1 MPDGDRLPPVEGR
14 RAYWSRRRRGRGARG
29 RCRSSTRAR
38 WSEIGATFLGGKLQ
52 DVRSIPSPPRSA
64 PRPATRG
71 TTATS
76 SSDPRT
82 PDAPR
87 PRSPGARGER
97 GRTSA
102 PPRAALRSGLVGAKL
117 EIVARSAEDLR
128 DAAGP
133 DLPRRSAAA
142 LQREYEETLGKPAQ
156 SASIEPLGDA
166 GAIRWAATWIDANFS
181 GAGGAFAVETV
192 IIAVAPEWLL
202 ELTAAKVEGGAMAD
216 ALVGRALSG
225 LEVATG
231 GAAGPDPQADDVP
244 AVIPGRASRA
254 SEGRKYRW
262 QSPGSRSPTAVCAA
276 YVGG

>member
-1 MPDGDRLPPVEGR
+1 MLPSGRLATALATAFALGLAGAGALASTDPPATGSLYGLHKPGAAGEPISAVYDPAAGETHV
-14 RAYWSRRRRGRGARG
+14 RGRLADDLCFSLRM
-29 RCRSSTRAR
+29 
-38 WSEIGATFLGGKLQ
+38 
-52 DVRSIPSPPRSA
+52 PR
-64 PRPATRG
+64 
-71 TTATS
+71 
-76 SSDPRT
+76 
-82 PDAPR
+82 
-87 PRSPGARGER
+87 EW
-97 GRTSA
+97 
-102 PPRAALRSGLVGAKL
+102 RAAAGGGPMRLEAVSSEAEL

-202 ELTAAKVEGGAMAD
+202 ELTATKVEGGAVAD

-231 GAAGPDPQADDVP
+231 GGCRP
-244 AVIPGRASRA
+244 
-254 SEGRKYRW
+254 
-262 QSPGSRSPTAVCAA
+262 
-276 YVGG
+276 